1 LFVGPAV
8 NVKWVTDRIVITL
21 NRRQARHIQIP
32 TAHRRPA
39 GITLK
44 GVEAEEVAAAAVAVA
59 EEVPGIKIVVPV
71 AAMGATKEVAE
82 VTIKEAITTLAAEA
96 EATAIAEVTEAA
108 AVAVTEVAEIAGIL
122 IREA

>member
-1 LFVGPAV
+1 M
-8 NVKWVTDRIVITL
+8 ITL

-44 GVEAEEVAAAAVAVA
+44 GVEAEEVAAAAAVA

-71 AAMGATKEVAE
+71 AAMGATKVDYLSFEVDNDIGM
-82 VTIKEAITTLAAEA
+82 VSNIF
-96 EATAIAEVTEAA
+96 
-108 AVAVTEVAEIAGIL
+108 
-122 IREA
+122 

>member
-1 LFVGPAV
+1 
-8 NVKWVTDRIVITL
+8 VITL

-71 AAMGATKEVAE
+71 AAMEATKVDYLSFEVDNDIGM
-82 VTIKEAITTLAAEA
+82 VSNIF
-96 EATAIAEVTEAA
+96 
-108 AVAVTEVAEIAGIL
+108 
-122 IREA
+122 

>member
-1 LFVGPAV
+1 
-8 NVKWVTDRIVITL
+8 VITL

-44 GVEAEEVAAAAVAVA
+44 GVEAEEVAAAAAVA

-96 EATAIAEVTEAA
+96 EATAIAKVTEAA

>member
-1 LFVGPAV
+1 
-8 NVKWVTDRIVITL
+8 VITL

-44 GVEAEEVAAAAVAVA
+44 GVEAEEVAAAAAVA

-71 AAMGATKEVAE
+71 AAMGATKVDYLSFEVDNDIGM
-82 VTIKEAITTLAAEA
+82 VSNIF
-96 EATAIAEVTEAA
+96 
-108 AVAVTEVAEIAGIL
+108 
-122 IREA
+122 